1 MDDRPLV
8 MHVVYRFDTGGLE
21 NGVVNLINH
30 MPAAAF
36 RHTVVA
42 LTEVTDF
49 RQRVRAPGV
58 EFVSLRKGP
67 GQGVKLYPRLFR
79 LFRQHRPAIVHTR
92 NLAALE
98 AAVPAWLAGV
108 PICIHGE
115 HGRDVGDLGG
125 ENRRF
130 QWMRRAYRPFV
141 DHYVALSRDLADYL
155 VTKVHVPPA
164 RVSQVCNGVDTTRF
178 IPATGERPPIPGC
191 PFVEPRLWI
200 VGSVGR
206 MQAVKDQATLARAF
220 VQVLALRP
228 ALKETLRLVLVGD
241 GPLRQQC
248 LQILEQAGLAEL
260 AWLPGERSDIE
271 RVLRG
276 LNCFVLPSLAE
287 GISNTI
293 LEAMASG
300 LPVIATAVG
309 GNAELVSHGVTGEIV
324 GAGDAQALATSLLGL
339 AENPARAA
347 QMGRAGRTQAEQ
359 RFGLQAMVAAY
370 ERLYE
375 QQLAQRPTRA
385 RAWQAGH

>member
-1 MDDRPLV
+1 
-8 MHVVYRFDTGGLE
+8 
-21 NGVVNLINH
+21 
-30 MPAAAF
+30 
-36 RHTVVA
+36 
-42 LTEVTDF
+42 
-49 RQRVRAPGV
+49 
-58 EFVSLRKGP
+58 
-67 GQGVKLYPRLFR
+67 
-79 LFRQHRPAIVHTR
+79 
-92 NLAALE
+92 
-98 AAVPAWLAGV
+98 
-108 PICIHGE
+108 
-115 HGRDVGDLGG
+115 
-125 ENRRF
+125 
-130 QWMRRAYRPFV
+130 
-141 DHYVALSRDLADYL
+141 
-155 VTKVHVPPA
+155 
-164 RVSQVCNGVDTTRF
+164 
-178 IPATGERPPIPGC
+178 
-191 PFVEPRLWI
+191 
-200 VGSVGR
+200 

-359 RFGLQAMVAAY
+359 RFGLQTMVATY
-370 ERLYE
+370 QRLYE